1 MLICVRQGW
10 QCHCGRMWGGTGLLG
25 MPERGKKVLRTKDVG
40 LFIVEIDMGSRLEL
54 VLLQQIQ
61 KFLG

>member
-1 MLICVRQGW
+1 
-10 QCHCGRMWGGTGLLG
+10 MWGGTGLLG
-25 MPERGKKVLRTKDVG
+25 MPERGKKALRTKDMG